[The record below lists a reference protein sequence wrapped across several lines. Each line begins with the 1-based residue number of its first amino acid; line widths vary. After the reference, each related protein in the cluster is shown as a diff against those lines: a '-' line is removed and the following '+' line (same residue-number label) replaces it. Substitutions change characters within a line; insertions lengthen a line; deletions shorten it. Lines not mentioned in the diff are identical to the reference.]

1 MTRNHDICQSV
12 TSGCLSS
19 PSGYLTSPNY
29 PLRYE
34 PGHDCHVTISVSTGH
49 FIHIYLLDMNLAHY
63 TDHNGCID
71 ALMVSESGHWS
82 HDVCVG
88 SGLVY
93 RSVTNSVTVHF
104 RSTDAGLLTV
114 AKGFWLYY
122 KGRLW
127 TPK

>member
-1 MTRNHDICQSV
+1 
-12 TSGCLSS
+12 
-19 PSGYLTSPNY
+19 
-29 PLRYE
+29 
-34 PGHDCHVTISVSTGH
+34 
-49 FIHIYLLDMNLAHY
+49 MNLAHY

-71 ALMVSESGHWS
+71 ALTVSEAGHWS

-104 RSTDAGLLTV
+104 RSTAAGLLTV

-122 KGRLW
+122 KGRLEGGS
-127 TPK
+127 KVHKI